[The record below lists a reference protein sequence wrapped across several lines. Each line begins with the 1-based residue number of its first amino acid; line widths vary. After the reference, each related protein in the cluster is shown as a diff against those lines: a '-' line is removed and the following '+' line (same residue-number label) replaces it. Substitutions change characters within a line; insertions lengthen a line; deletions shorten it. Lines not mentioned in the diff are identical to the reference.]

1 MQETSR
7 SFRAGVDIG
16 GTFTDFILFDEKA
29 ASIRLHKCLTTPKDP
44 SQGAL
49 GGLGELVDAAGISV
63 ADLSE
68 IVHGT
73 TLVTNAVIE
82 RKGAPVGLITTEG
95 FRDVL
100 EIGTEQRYDIYDLF
114 IEFPEPL
121 VSRSRRIE
129 ISERIGADGGVI
141 KPLDEVSVLRA
152 VKKLVADRVEAIAVC
167 LMHSYRNPAH
177 EKRVREIIKHHY
189 PDMSVSISSEV
200 VAEIS
205 EYPRFVTTC
214 ANAYVQPLMDR
225 YLKRFEQEL
234 KARGF
239 TGAFRL
245 MHSAGGLVSVDEA
258 REFPI
263 RLLESGPAGG
273 ALATAWFGK
282 AAGQENVIAFD
293 MGGTTAKACMI
304 ENGMAHIASYLEAG
318 RVRRFRN
325 GSGLPI
331 KAPVV
336 DMIEIGA
343 GGGSI
348 AAIDE
353 VGLLQVG
360 PHSAGASPGP
370 ACYGAGG
377 TKPTVT
383 DASVALGY
391 YDPAFF
397 LGGRMTLDLDAAEK
411 ALKTIAEP
419 LNISTVEAA
428 WGIHQVVGENMA
440 SATRIHL
447 VEKGK
452 DPRGYSMIGFGGAGP
467 AFAARVARILGV
479 GEVIIPQASGAA
491 SAFGFLTAPLSF
503 DLVRSRPMGLS
514 ADLDTASLNAEFG
527 ELAEEGKAKLIAA
540 GAKPEDVVFE
550 RTADMRLIGQ
560 LHEINVPIPAGE
572 LDANAYATIRKSFE
586 EVYAARYT
594 RVPVEAELEI
604 LSFRLRASGAIP
616 QLSIKQ
622 ADIAASGD
630 VALKGSRKCYFG
642 EGFIDAAIYDRYKL
656 TPGMTVEGPA
666 IIEERE
672 STTIV
677 PPGDV
682 LTVDAAGNLRIKIA
696 TVGKGIELVTSQM
709 TKAEAI
715 ERIESDPIALE
726 IMWSRLVTVAEEMWH
741 TVCRTAYSLIISES
755 QDFGC
760 SILDASGETL
770 AHSARVMPVFN
781 LTLPMVVKAALER
794 YPIDTLEPGDVL
806 VCNDPWLCAG
816 HLFDIAVMTP
826 VFKNGKAVA
835 VMGTVGHV
843 GDIGG
848 TRNGMKATEIYE
860 EGLQIPPMKLIKA
873 GVENEDL
880 FRLMAENIRD
890 SHQVLGDVRSLVA
903 ANDTGARRMVA
914 FMDEYGLSDLQALAE
929 VVQSRSEKAMRD
941 AIRAIPNGV
950 HTSTISY
957 NPLGTHMTVPVKV
970 VIKDDEIE
978 LDFEGAPPEVPLG
991 GINCTLSYTTAH
1003 STYPLKCM
1011 LTPSVRGN
1019 AGCYRPLTVKA
1030 PKGSVMNCNKPA
1042 PVSLRTRTGWYTSPN
1057 IFRALSKAAPQKV
1070 IAHTGLPSLLTV
1082 YGKTPDGKI
1091 FYDHLLSGG
1100 GQGGSSAKDGKSSVL
1115 WPTSAATSSIEML
1128 ESRSPVVILEKG
1140 FVQDSAGAGEFRGG
1154 LGARIRLAKRY
1165 DDGTSV
1171 TVFVSPEGVNAPI
1184 AGLFGGQNGLLS
1196 HGYVR
1201 DEEGNVLEDVGT
1213 GGLLVVDRTDRVVE
1227 LQLGGGAG
1235 FGDPAN
1241 RSVELIEEDV
1251 EEDYVSAEA
1260 AEAIYGL
1267 SKRKKE
1273 LAASAR
1279 LSPAASR

>member
-1 MQETSR
+1 MQSN
-7 SFRAGVDIG
+7 SKNFRAGIDIG
-16 GTFTDFILFDEKA
+16 GTFTDFILFDEAA
-29 ASIRLHKCLTTPKDP
+29 ASIRLHKCLTTPSDP
-44 SQGAL
+44 SKGAL
-49 GGLGELVDAAGISV
+49 GGLADLVSAAGIAVSE
-63 ADLSE
+63 LGE

-100 EIGTEQRYDIYDLF
+100 EIGSEQRYDIYDLF
-114 IEFPEPL
+114 LTFPDPL
-121 VSRSRRIE
+121 VNRSRRLE
-129 ISERIGADGGVI
+129 ISERVGADGGVI
-141 KPLDEVSVLRA
+141 RPLDEVSVLRA
-152 VKKLVADRVEAIAVC
+152 VRKLAADKVEAIAVC

-177 EKRVREIIKHHY
+177 ERRVREIIKQHY
-189 PDMSVSISSEV
+189 PDISVSISSEV

-205 EYPRFVTTC
+205 EYQRFVTTC

-225 YLKRFEQEL
+225 YLRRLEHEL
-234 KARGF
+234 RARGF
-239 TGAFRL
+239 TGALRL
-245 MHSAGGLVSVDEA
+245 MHSAGGLVSLEEA

-282 AAGQENVIAFD
+282 AAGKENVIAFD

-318 RVRRFRN
+318 RVRRFKN

-331 KAPVV
+331 KSPVV

-348 AAIDE
+348 ASIDE

-377 TKPTVT
+377 DKPTVT

-391 YDPAFF
+391 YDPSFF

-419 LNISTVEAA
+419 LKVSTVEAA

-440 SATRIHL
+440 SAARIHL

-479 GEVIIPQASGAA
+479 SEIIIPQASGAA

-503 DLVRSRPMGLS
+503 DLVRSQPVELS
-514 ADLDTASLNAEFG
+514 PELDAAALNAVYG
-527 ELAEEGKAKLIAA
+527 ELAEEGKAKLVAA
-540 GAKPEDVVFE
+540 GTDPGDVVLE
-550 RTADMRLIGQ
+550 RTADMRLVGQ

-572 LDANAYATIRKSFE
+572 LNAEAYGVIRKAFE
-586 EVYAARYT
+586 DVYSARYT
-594 RVPVEAELEI
+594 RVPAEAELEI
-604 LSFRLRASGAIP
+604 LTFRIRASGATP
-616 QLSIKQ
+616 QLSIRQ
-622 ADIAASGD
+622 ADMPQGGEG
-630 VALKGSRKCYFG
+630 ALKGHRRAYFG
-642 EGFIDAAIYDRYKL
+642 EGFVDAAIYDRYKL

-666 IIEERE
+666 IVEERE
-672 STTIV
+672 STTVV

-682 LTVDAAGNLRIKIA
+682 LTVDAAGNLRIAIA
-696 TVGKGIELVTSQM
+696 VASKGMDVVTPEMSKSQ
-709 TKAEAI
+709 AI
-715 ERIESDPIALE
+715 EKIESDPISLE
-726 IMWSRLVTVAEEMWH
+726 IMWSRLVTVSEEMWH

-760 SILDASGETL
+760 SILDATGETL
-770 AHSARVMPVFN
+770 AHSSRVMPVFN
-781 LTLPMVVKAALER
+781 LTLPMVVKAALAR
-794 YPIDTLEPGDVL
+794 YPVETLEPGDVL

-816 HLFDIAVMTP
+816 HLFDIAVITP
-826 VFKNGKAVA
+826 VFNGGKVVA

-848 TRNGMKATEIYE
+848 TRNGMKATEVYE
-860 EGLQIPPMKLIKA
+860 EGLQIPPMKLVKA
-873 GVENEDL
+873 GAENEDL

-890 SHQVLGDVRSLVA
+890 SQQVLGDVRSLIA
-903 ANDTGARRMVA
+903 ANETGARRLSS
-914 FMDEYGLSDLQALAE
+914 FMEEYGLSDLQALAE
-929 VVQSRSEKAMRD
+929 VVQSRSEKAMRE
-941 AIRAIPNGV
+941 AIRALPDGV
-950 HTSTISY
+950 YASEITY
-957 NPLGTHMTVPVKV
+957 NPLGTPMSVPVK
-970 VIKDDEIE
+970 ITISDDEIE

-1011 LTPSVRGN
+1011 LTPNVRGN
-1019 AGCYRPLTVKA
+1019 AGCYRPFTVKA
-1030 PKGSVMNCNKPA
+1030 PKGSVLNCNKPA

-1057 IFRALSKAAPQKV
+1057 IFRAIAGAAPDKV
-1070 IAHTGLPSLLTV
+1070 VAHTGLPSLMTV
-1082 YGKTPDGKI
+1082 YGKTPEGKV

-1100 GQGGSSAKDGKSSVL
+1100 GQGGSAAKDGKSSVL
-1115 WPTSAATSSIEML
+1115 WPTSAATSSIELL
-1128 ESRSPVVILEKG
+1128 ESRSPVVVLEKG
-1140 FVQDSAGAGEFRGG
+1140 FVKDSGGAGEYRGG
-1154 LGARIRLAKRY
+1154 LGARIRLAKRH
-1165 DDGTSV
+1165 DDGLPL

-1184 AGLFGGQNGLLS
+1184 AGLFGGGTGLLA
-1196 HGYVR
+1196 HGH
-1201 DEEGNVLEDVGT
+1201 VLDGEDKVVEDVGS
-1213 GGLLVVDRTDRVVE
+1213 GGLVVVDRADRVVE

-1235 FGDPAN
+1235 YGDPLK
-1241 RSVELIEEDV
+1241 RSVERVEEDV
-1251 EEDYVSAEA
+1251 REDYVSAETAESVYRLA
-1260 AEAIYGL
+1260 A
-1267 SKRKKE
+1267 RKKE
-1273 LAASAR
+1273 LAA
-1279 LSPAASR
+1279 

>member
-1 MQETSR
+1 MRESAKN
-7 SFRAGVDIG
+7 FRAGVDIG
-16 GTFTDFILFDEKA
+16 GTFTDFILFDEQA

-49 GGLGELVDAAGISV
+49 GGLAELVAAAEISV

-114 IEFPEPL
+114 LTFPDPL

-129 ISERIGADGGVI
+129 ISERMGADGEVI

-152 VKKLVADRVEAIAVC
+152 VKKLAADRVEAIAVC

-177 EKRVREIIKHHY
+177 EKRVREIIKQHY
-189 PDMSVSISSEV
+189 PDISVSISSEV

-225 YLKRFEQEL
+225 YLRRFEQEL

-318 RVRRFRN
+318 RVRRFKN

-348 AAIDE
+348 AAMDE

-479 GEVIIPQASGAA
+479 SEVIIPQASGAA

-503 DLVRSRPMGLS
+503 DLVRSRPMSLS
-514 ADLDTASLNAEFG
+514 PDLDTASLNAAFG
-527 ELAEEGKAKLIAA
+527 ELAEEGKTKLLAA
-540 GAKPEDVVFE
+540 GAKEEDVVFE
-550 RTADMRLIGQ
+550 RTADMRLVGQ
-560 LHEINVPIPAGE
+560 LHEINVPIPTGE
-572 LDANAYATIRKSFE
+572 LDADAYAIIRKSFE
-586 EVYAARYT
+586 EVYTARYT
-594 RVPVEAELEI
+594 RVPAEAELEI
-604 LSFRLRASGAIP
+604 LSFRLRASGATP
-616 QLSIKQ
+616 KLSIKQ
-622 ADIAASGD
+622 ADVTASGD
-630 VALKGSRKCYFG
+630 AALKGTRKCYFG
-642 EGFIDAAIYDRYKL
+642 EGFVDAGIYDRYKL
-656 TPGMTVEGPA
+656 TAGMTVQGPA

-696 TVGKGIELVTSQM
+696 TVGKGMALVTPQM

-715 ERIESDPIALE
+715 EKIESDPIALE

-760 SILDASGETL
+760 SLLDASGETL

-794 YPIDTLEPGDVL
+794 YPLDTLVEGDVL

-826 VFKNGKAVA
+826 VFKDGKAVA

-848 TRNGMKATEIYE
+848 TRNGMKATELYE
-860 EGLQIPPMKLIKA
+860 EGLQIPPMKLIRA

-880 FRLMAENIRD
+880 FRMMAENIRD

-903 ANDTGARRMVA
+903 ANETGARRMVA
-914 FMDEYGLSDLQALAE
+914 FMEEYGLSDLQALAE

-941 AIRAIPNGV
+941 AIRAVPNGV
-950 HTSTISY
+950 HTSTITY
-957 NPLGTHMTVPVKV
+957 NPLGTPMTVPIKV
-970 VIKDDEIE
+970 TIKDDEIE

-1057 IFRALSKAAPQKV
+1057 IFRALSKAAPDKV

-1082 YGKTPDGKI
+1082 YGKTADGKI

-1100 GQGGSSAKDGKSSVL
+1100 GQGGSSGKDGKSSVL
-1115 WPTSAATSSIEML
+1115 WPTSAATSSVEML
-1128 ESRSPVVILEKG
+1128 ESRSPIVILEKA
-1140 FVQDSAGAGEFRGG
+1140 FVRDSGGAGEFRGG
-1154 LGARIRLAKRY
+1154 LGARIRLTKRY
-1165 DDGTSV
+1165 EDGTSV
-1171 TVFVSPEGVNAPI
+1171 TAFVSPEGVNAPI
-1184 AGLFGGQNGLLS
+1184 EGLFGGHHGLLS
-1196 HGYVR
+1196 YGYVR
-1201 DEEGNVLEDVGT
+1201 DQDGNLIEDLGT
-1213 GGLLVVDRTDRVVE
+1213 GGLFVLDRTDRVVE

-1251 EEDYVSAEA
+1251 KEDYISAEA
-1260 AEAIYGL
+1260 AETVYGL
-1267 SKRKKE
+1267 SSRKKE

-1279 LSPAASR
+1279 LSPSASR